1 MNNIEEAVS
10 GSYLL
15 ANATELAKLQQTRLF
30 AHLLVG
36 GDTLEFYSRPHEIG
50 ISILVNDLLVAANR
64 KD

>member
-10 GSYLL
+10 GSHLL

-30 AHLLVG
+30 AHLIEG
-36 GDTLEFYSRPHEIG
+36 GDTLEFYSRPREISV
-50 ISILVNDLLVAANR
+50 SILVNDLLVAANW